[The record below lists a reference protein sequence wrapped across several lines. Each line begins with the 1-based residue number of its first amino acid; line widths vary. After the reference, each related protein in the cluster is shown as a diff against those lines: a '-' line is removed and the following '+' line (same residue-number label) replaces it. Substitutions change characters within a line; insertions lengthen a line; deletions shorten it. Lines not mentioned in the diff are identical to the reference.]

1 MHRSQKRLVALL
13 VGLVLFLIVSAL
25 IYQAGMARLEHAPRS
40 FWQSFEWATETLSTT
55 GYGAD
60 SKWSHPAMVLFVS
73 VIQIAGVFLFFLI
86 IPVFLVPFLEE
97 RFEEKLPRAAP
108 QHIGNHI
115 VVFRYGPAVETLL
128 QQLTVEGIATLVVET
143 DEAAAR
149 AVLERRQAVVFTRT
163 DEDALA
169 VCNLGAARALV
180 ANGRDVENA
189 GVILRARQMGF
200 TREIY
205 AFVEEPAHRKP
216 MEFAGATSAYTP
228 RHIVAAALAAH
239 ASEKIS
245 PRLPGAEAIGGLT
258 RRELRVPAT
267 SAFAGRTIR
276 EVALSE
282 HGGATI
288 VGQWSNSRLLPKCT
302 SSMVIEPGA
311 ILEIVGDDDAIARA
325 AKRLDATLL
334 RGDGPYL
341 VAGFGEVGR
350 KVHELLSD
358 AGESVCVVEKNAAPG
373 VDFVGDV
380 LDLSVLERANL
391 QQSRALVLALN
402 TDDATLFATVIAR
415 EAAPNVAVIAR
426 VNHARNLDNIHR
438 AGADYALS
446 ISDISGEMLS
456 SRLLGRG
463 RIRDERRRV
472 VRMHEHDY
480 AGMTIAELAH
490 ECVIAIDRGGDIV
503 RQLDPQ
509 LRVEPRDILY
519 VCT

>member
-1 MHRSQKRLVALL
+1 VHRSQKRLIALL

-108 QHIGNHI
+108 EHIGNHI

-128 QQLTVEGIATLVVET
+128 QQLAVEGIATLVVET

-216 MEFAGATSAYTP
+216 MELAGATSAYTP

-267 SAFAGRTIR
+267 SAFAGRTIS
-276 EVALSE
+276 ELALAA

-311 ILEIVGDDDAIARA
+311 ILEIVGDDDAIARTGAELGEGARQQLFVPKRAICLGRIEEDA
-325 AKRLDATLL
+325 AELDRPVD
-334 RGDGPYL
+334 RGDGL
-341 VAGFGEVGR
+341 AFVA
-350 KVHELLSD
+350 
-358 AGESVCVVEKNAAPG
+358 
-373 VDFVGDV
+373 
-380 LDLSVLERANL
+380 
-391 QQSRALVLALN
+391 
-402 TDDATLFATVIAR
+402 
-415 EAAPNVAVIAR
+415 
-426 VNHARNLDNIHR
+426 
-438 AGADYALS
+438 
-446 ISDISGEMLS
+446 
-456 SRLLGRG
+456 LLG
-463 RIRDERRRV
+463 
-472 VRMHEHDY
+472 
-480 AGMTIAELAH
+480 
-490 ECVIAIDRGGDIV
+490 
-503 RQLDPQ
+503 
-509 LRVEPRDILY
+509 
-519 VCT
+519 